1 MSRSVRLFQLMAAA
15 LLLAVAMPAF
25 AAAPKAVPIEPVK
38 DFDIVVKGDVIV
50 HEFLIKNDGDA
61 PLKITDVRPSCGC
74 TVAQF
79 DRQIAPGKTGKVRV
93 RVKTQDFNGPI
104 SKAVSVLTNDSEN
117 PKLQLVVKAKVQP
130 FIAVI
135 PGYARYNYVQ
145 GEPEGTISQTL
156 WADDGADIKVLDIKS
171 PQNYVKVS
179 FHEAKEDERHEKGAE
194 RQWRVEV
201 TLAKD
206 APVGALRGYVE
217 VMLDHP
223 KQKSVRIPVSG
234 FVRPRQHITPEKL
247 DLGSLQ
253 SASLPLKQSFHF
265 TSFITEE
272 IEITKVETGYEG
284 LKAEVEPSEKRSG
297 HRFKV
302 FLTVGPEMPKGAFDG
317 TIKFHTTD
325 KLNPVVELPV
335 KGTIL

>member
-1 MSRSVRLFQLMAAA
+1 MAAA
-15 LLLAVAMPAF
+15 LLLAVAIPAF
-25 AAAPKAVPIEPVK
+25 AAAPKAVPVEPVK
-38 DFDIVVKGDVIV
+38 DFDIVVKGDVITHV
-50 HEFLIKNDGDA
+50 FLIKNEGDA
-61 PLKITDVRPSCGC
+61 PLKINDVRPACGC
-74 TVAQF
+74 TVAHF
-79 DRQIAPGKTGKVRV
+79 DKQIAPGETGKVTV

-104 SKAVSVLTNDSEN
+104 SKAVSVLTSDSQN

-145 GEPEGTISQTL
+145 GEAEGTISQTL
-156 WADDGADIKVLDIKS
+156 WADDGADIKILKIKS
-171 PQNYVKVS
+171 LNAFVKVD
-179 FHEAKEDERHEKGAE
+179 FHEATKEERNEKGAE
-194 RQWRVEV
+194 RQWRVDI
-201 TLAKD
+201 TLAKN
-206 APVGALRGYVE
+206 APVGALRNYVE

-234 FVRPRQHITPEKL
+234 FVRPRQHLTPEKIN
-247 DLGSLQ
+247 LGSLE
-253 SASLPLKQSFHF
+253 SASLPLRQSLHL

-284 LKAEVEPSEKRSG
+284 LQAEIVPSEKQSG

-302 FLTVGPEMPKGAFDG
+302 FLTVGAAMPKGAFDG

-325 KLNPVVELPV
+325 KVNPVVELPI